1 MTATLPETHG
11 DAAPPGARPASAAM
25 TGETDCGTGEA
36 IPGPG
41 SARAATGSLAAV
53 DPSAS
58 GCWWG
63 PFRQIGDVRVLHVD
77 LAPDGAREA
86 EALEWLDGDE
96 RNRWSRFQHAPARR
110 HFVLCRAALR
120 ATLCE
125 HLRCGNE
132 QLSFRA
138 AEGGKPHALVDGM
151 PLPVAFNVTHSGEH
165 GLIALAPAG
174 RVGVDA
180 EDYVPH
186 RKLDELAEA
195 VFGPN
200 ERADVSA
207 TSGGDRVRLFFRLWT
222 LKEAVTKAVGTG
234 LSLDVSRFEIPEPVR
249 AGAARCVL
257 RIPDAPETAW
267 QLDSLSNERFAAA
280 VAQEVPPDAGPA
292 NPV

>member
-1 MTATLPETHG
+1 M
-11 DAAPPGARPASAAM
+11 
-25 TGETDCGTGEA
+25 
-36 IPGPG
+36 
-41 SARAATGSLAAV
+41 
-53 DPSAS
+53 
-58 GCWWG
+58 
-63 PFRQIGDVRVLHVD
+63 RVLHVD
-77 LAPDGAREA
+77 LASDGAREA

-96 RNRWSRFQHAPARR
+96 RNRWSRFQHEPARR

-132 QLSFRA
+132 QLSFGT
-138 AEGGKPHALVDGM
+138 AEGGKPYALADGL

-200 ERADVSA
+200 ERADLAA
-207 TSGGDRVRLFFRLWT
+207 TAGDDRIRLFFRLWT
-222 LKEAVTKAVGTG
+222 FKEAVTKAHGTG
-234 LSLDVSRFEIPEPVR
+234 LSLDVSGFEIPASMR